1 MALLHKKVSEIPE
14 DAVRLSEEDAVQ
26 YFLNLVKSWDNKAEV
41 WPIVYTPGLLG
52 AGTVFGG
59 FYINNYYRR
68 ALKLGNYGRFSSY
81 LPAVALPAIMAT
93 VFHSTFVLPD
103 VVLRKVP
110 CPVCLQTRAA
120 LFQGAFA
127 VAYPMLLVPLSSFM
141 FATRHFTYRLP
152 SITEKPKEV
161 LKLYRKLSGPIMMPI
176 TMMLAFNVALTIFLT
191 GKEVETVYKIN
202 FRLLELERQ
211 MEDQGVVHDQP

>member
-1 MALLHKKVSEIPE
+1 MALLHKKASEIPE
-14 DAVRLSEEDAVQ
+14 DAVRLSEEDAIQ
-26 YFLNLVKSWDNKAEV
+26 YFLNLVKNWENKSEV
-41 WPIVYTPGLLG
+41 WPIVYTPGILG
-52 AGTVFGG
+52 GSTVFSS

-68 ALKLGNYGRFSSY
+68 VLKLGNYGRFSSY

-103 VVLRKVP
+103 VLLRKEP

-120 LFQGAFA
+120 AFQSVFA
-127 VAYPMLLVPLSSFM
+127 VAYPMMLVPLSSFM

-152 SITEKPKEV
+152 SIVEKPKEV

-176 TMMLAFNVALTIFLT
+176 TIMLAFNVALTIFLT
-191 GKEVETVYKIN
+191 GKEFETVYNIN
-202 FRLLELERQ
+202 FKLLEIERQ
-211 MEDQGVVHDQP
+211 IENEAVFVDQP

>member
-14 DAVRLSEEDAVQ
+14 DAVRLSEEDAIQ
-26 YFLNLVKSWDNKAEV
+26 YFLNLVKDWENKSEV
-41 WPIVYTPGLLG
+41 WPIIYTPGLLG
-52 AGTVFGG
+52 TGTVFSG

-68 ALKLGNYGRFSSY
+68 VLKLGNYGRFSSY

-93 VFHSTFVLPD
+93 VFHSTFVVPD
-103 VVLRKVP
+103 VVLRKTP

-120 LFQGAFA
+120 LIQGAFA

-176 TMMLAFNVALTIFLT
+176 TMMLAFNVALAIFLT
-191 GKEVETVYKIN
+191 GKEFESVYKVN

-211 MEDQGVVHDQP
+211 MEDQGAFNDKL

>member
-14 DAVRLSEEDAVQ
+14 DAVRLSEEDAIQ
-26 YFLNLVKSWDNKAEV
+26 YFLNLVKDWENKSEV
-41 WPIVYTPGLLG
+41 WPIIYTPGLLG
-52 AGTVFGG
+52 AGTVFSG

-68 ALKLGNYGRFSSY
+68 VLKLGNYGRFSSY

-93 VFHSTFVLPD
+93 VFHSSFVLPD
-103 VVLRKVP
+103 VVLRKEP
-110 CPVCLQTRAA
+110 CPVCLQSRAA
-120 LFQGAFA
+120 LFQGGFA

-191 GKEVETVYKIN
+191 GKEFETVYKIN
-202 FRLLELERQ
+202 FRLLEIERE
-211 MEDQGVVHDQP
+211 MEDQGAFHDKP